1 MKKQMHH
8 NSTEHN
14 HKLTWIVHNWV
25 RNKRREKKKQRCREA
40 EIKNRVLSWP
50 PSKTFRNAS
59 FDLPLSTLLLL
70 KSHPRTLSHNCLIN
84 FFEFQLILLVS
95 IQLLSV
101 FQSARRRRRSSLR
114 ITWIRFFSLRSPPR
128 SVALRSRRFHYFQR
142 WRRNWS
148 WSRILSGLLMNWM
161 PSWLMPAGATKSSIS
176 TTII

>member
-1 MKKQMHH
+1 MPKKLPSGNGTTLGASYIIHSASKMKKQMHH

-142 WRRNWS
+142 
-148 WSRILSGLLMNWM
+148 
-161 PSWLMPAGATKSSIS
+161 
-176 TTII
+176 